1 MPRPPYGPQS
11 TPQPIRPDFASRLL
25 THLRTTFASPEL
37 EYTEPPQGITGGF
50 DTLTYSLALG
60 GGTEDICGPLILRVF
75 RTEHPSAVLKCAER
89 VRFESVI
96 QNTIGRLG
104 YPAPRVR
111 HTWTDAEIIG
121 APFLLMERLPGHIML
136 DLFFR
141 PSRVWLR
148 LPDLLAE
155 AHARLHSLEG
165 AELER
170 AVQASGLPPE
180 AVRPADRA
188 ELAVR
193 IERASLGGLRAGMRW
208 LLANEPQDPRSPSIC
223 HGDFHPLNVLVDE
236 GTVSGVIDWT
246 YTRIADPAYDVGA
259 TIALF
264 GQGPID
270 LPGFVQSAAGL
281 FRRWIIRRYYD
292 AYRRV
297 RALDEN
303 SVRYYEALRCLG
315 FLVEAG
321 EHRQGL
327 LGVIDMPEKPT
338 AFGAPRTVRGIVA
351 RFREITGVEL
361 ALPSQTVKVR

>member
-1 MPRPPYGPQS
+1 MLPPSGPQS
-11 TPQPIRPDFASRLL
+11 TLQPIRPDFASQLL
-25 THLRTTFASPEL
+25 THLRTTFASPGL
-37 EYTEPPQGITGGF
+37 EYTEPPQAITGGF

-60 GGTEDICGPLILRVF
+60 GGAEEICRPLILRVF
-75 RTEHPSAVLKCAER
+75 RTEHPSAVLKSAER

-111 HTWTDAEIIG
+111 HTSTNAEIIG

-155 AHARLHSLEG
+155 AHARLHSLDG

-170 AVQASGLPPE
+170 AVQDSGLLPQ
-180 AVRPADRA
+180 ALAQADHP
-188 ELAVR
+188 ELASR
-193 IERASLGGLRAGMRW
+193 IERVSLNGLRAGIEW
-208 LLANEPQDPRSPSIC
+208 LSAKESRSSSSRSIC
-223 HGDFHPLNVLVDE
+223 HGDFHPLNVLVN
-236 GTVSGVIDWT
+236 GGAVSGVIDWT
-246 YTRIADPAYDVGA
+246 YTGIADPAYDVGA

-270 LPGFVQSAAGL
+270 LPAFVHSAAGI
-281 FRRWIIRRYYD
+281 FRRWIIRRYYG
-292 AYRRV
+292 AYRRL
-297 RALDEN
+297 RPIDSGA
-303 SVRYYEALRCLG
+303 VRYYEAMRCLG

-321 EHRQGL
+321 EHRQAD
-327 LGVIDMPEKPT
+327 LGVIATPMKPT

-361 ALPSQTVKVR
+361 ALPAPAVKVR

>member
-1 MPRPPYGPQS
+1 MPRPPSRPQS
-11 TPQPIRPDFASRLL
+11 TLQAIRPEFASQLL

-37 EYTEPPQGITGGF
+37 EYTEPPQAITGGF

-60 GGTEDICGPLILRVF
+60 GAQEPSRPLILRVF
-75 RTEHPSAVLKCAER
+75 RTEHPSAVLTSAER
-89 VRFESVI
+89 ARFESVI
-96 QNTIGRLG
+96 QNTMGRLG
-104 YPAPRVR
+104 YSAPRVL

-136 DLFFR
+136 DLFVR

-170 AVQASGLPPE
+170 AVRDAGLPPR
-180 AVRPADRA
+180 ALTPADNP
-188 ELAVR
+188 ELASR
-193 IERASLGGLRAGMRW
+193 IERASLNGLRAGIDW
-208 LLANEPQDPRSPSIC
+208 LLPKESTSARSHSIC
-223 HGDFHPLNVLVDE
+223 HGDFHPLNVLVN
-236 GTVSGVIDWT
+236 GGAVSGVIDWT

-270 LPGFVQSAAGL
+270 LPAFVQSAAGI
-281 FRRWIIRRYYD
+281 FRRWIIRRYYG
-292 AYRRV
+292 AYRRL
-297 RALDEN
+297 RPIDRGAT
-303 SVRYYEALRCLG
+303 RYYEAMRCLG

-321 EHRQGL
+321 EHRQAD
-327 LGVIDMPEKPT
+327 LGVIARPEKPT
-338 AFGAPRTVRGIVA
+338 AFGAPRTVGGIIA

-361 ALPSQTVKVR
+361 ALPAQGVKVR

>member
-193 IERASLGGLRAGMRW
+193 IERASLGGLRAG
-208 LLANEPQDPRSPSIC
+208 
-223 HGDFHPLNVLVDE
+223 
-236 GTVSGVIDWT
+236 
-246 YTRIADPAYDVGA
+246 
-259 TIALF
+259 
-264 GQGPID
+264 
-270 LPGFVQSAAGL
+270 
-281 FRRWIIRRYYD
+281 
-292 AYRRV
+292 
-297 RALDEN
+297 
-303 SVRYYEALRCLG
+303 